1 MKRLLFNLKHVKDYL
16 TGAPIFES
24 DYYRE
29 SELARLVNLFAC
41 VDLDQ
46 WKGLKILEVGA
57 GFGHIGGIFSQL
69 GFDVTSTDGRPEHV
83 AHMQKRGRKA
93 FVLDLDTTGVDE
105 AGAFD
110 LILAFGVLYH
120 LAEPERFLHSCGK
133 KAKILVLET
142 CVSDSCE
149 PIIKPIP
156 EKAQGWRGQDQ
167 ALSAVGCRPSPSW
180 IETTCRA
187 AGFSTIRDI
196 SSAVGNWQLGC
207 FDWEPRGTNEWRR
220 EGVNLRK
227 MWICEKDST
236 NERQE
241 RS

>member
-1 MKRLLFNLKHVKDYL
+1 MKRLLFNLTHVKDYL
-16 TGAPIFES
+16 TGTPVFEL

-29 SELARLVNLFAC
+29 SVLARLMNLFAY
-41 VDLDQ
+41 VDLDK
-46 WKGLKILEVGA
+46 WKDMQVLEVGA
-57 GFGHIGGIFSQL
+57 GFGHIGGIFTQL

-93 FVLDLDTTGVDE
+93 FVLDLDATGVDE
-105 AGAFD
+105 AGEFD

-142 CVSDSCE
+142 SVSDSFE
-149 PIIKPIP
+149 SIIKPIP

-167 ALSAVGCRPSPSW
+167 ALSSLGCRPSPAW

-187 AGFSTIRDI
+187 AGFSKIRDV
-196 SSAVGNWQLGC
+196 SSAIGNWELGR
-207 FDWEPRGTNEWRR
+207 FDWERRGTNESRR
-220 EGVNLRK
+220 DGVNLRK
-227 MWICEKDST
+227 MWVCEKDSK
-236 NERQE
+236 NGQQD
-241 RS
+241 SI